1 MSQETDTES
10 YRALTPSSDSNSP
23 SLLNNLRRFRINK
36 KPSLKFNMSYEDID
50 TALLLSDD
58 VEENSILDSPTGY
71 SRNTDSNP
79 YEESSTKG
87 VFRRDSS
94 LTHSEDTQEIIDKEA
109 KVKFLEDAF
118 PSVDRM
124 LLQDTLVEFD
134 WDVNKAMRDL
144 LGESIM
150 TDNIEEEA
158 TTPPAPQIVV
168 LDDES
173 DQEQKRKA
181 KSPVQHHRKKVR
193 RMDSINEDGDD
204 EDTNYGNNPFKDNQ
218 VIKVFDSDESEEE
231 LTVRHE
237 LTQDQKHVLKFLS
250 SATLKELLSMPSCS
264 RKKADAII
272 GVRPFTSW
280 QDMVD
285 KFQNGKF
292 LNTEILNSAQE
303 VLRARNVVCKLMNKC
318 KRLSHQIKHAVAAN
332 ETSVKNQ
339 PSLLSS
345 DTSYYPFRLH
355 LAGYQLV
362 GLNWLLIMHSQQVN
376 SILADEMGLG
386 KTIQVIAFLA
396 HLFETGIKGPHL
408 IVVPASTLKR
418 KILRVSWMIHD
429 GLKEVDVILTTYSLV
444 CSTPEE
450 RKMFRILHL
459 VYVVLDEAHML
470 KNMAT
475 QRYESLIKI
484 GAKHRILLTGT
495 PLQNN
500 LLELMSL
507 LIFIMPELFEGKKE
521 YLKSLFSKLPKQ
533 NNENDDL
540 PKFEKDQV
548 SKAREIMKPFIL
560 RRLKKEVL
568 QDLPTKKDETISV
581 PLAPLQRQRY
591 NDLIRI
597 YSNKDKESFEEQG
610 LSGVGI
616 VTELRKAANH
626 SALLRYHYTDEQ
638 LTQIANKLAK
648 ERLYKETNQQ
658 YIHEDLCVMSD
669 FHIHSLTCNYKCL
682 SKYHLP
688 ESVILESGKF
698 LKLDEMLPALK
709 RDGHRVLIF
718 SQFVIMLEILEAY
731 LTIRGHLYLRL
742 DGNTPVT
749 TRQDLID
756 EFNNNSD
763 LFVFLLSTR
772 AGGLGINLTAADTVI
787 IHDIDFNPYNDKQ
800 AEDRCHRVGQTR
812 DVSVFRLIS
821 KDTIEESIH
830 QVALEKLQLEQDIS
844 NPRENDETE
853 ARHVVTLLK
862 RALGL
867 EAKKTDDL
875 DVKKTE
881 VSVPS

>member
-1 MSQETDTES
+1 MSQDTDTES
-10 YRALTPSSDSNSP
+10 YRALTPTSDSNSP

-50 TALLLSDD
+50 TELLLSDD
-58 VEENSILDSPTGY
+58 IEENSILDSPTGY
-71 SRNTDSNP
+71 SRNTHLNP
-79 YEESSTKG
+79 SEESTTKG

-94 LTHSEDTQEIIDKEA
+94 STHSEDTQEIIDKEA
-109 KVKFLEDAF
+109 KVKFLEDSF

-150 TDNIEEEA
+150 TDNIEEES
-158 TTPPAPQIVV
+158 TKPLAPQIMV

-181 KSPVQHHRKKVR
+181 KSPVQNHRKKKVIKL
-193 RMDSINEDGDD
+193 DITNEDGDD
-204 EDTNYGNNPFKDNQ
+204 EDTNYGSNPFKDNQ
-218 VIKVFDSDESEEE
+218 VIKVFDSDESDEEH
-231 LTVRHE
+231 TVRYE

-250 SATLKELLSMPSCS
+250 SATLKELLGMPSCS

-318 KRLSHQIKHAVAAN
+318 RRLSHQIKHAVAAN

-345 DTSYYPFRLH
+345 ELH

-396 HLFETGIKGPHL
+396 HLFETGTKGPHL
-408 IVVPASTLKR
+408 IVVPASTLSNWANELAKWCPTLRVQQYYGSPEER
-418 KILRVSWMIHD
+418 KSLRVSWMIHD
-429 GLKEVDVILTTYSLV
+429 GLKDVDVILTTYSLV

-450 RKMFRILHL
+450 RKMFRILQL

-484 GAKHRILLTGT
+484 GYNVLFVQAKHRILLTGT

-533 NNENDDL
+533 SNENDGI

-568 QDLPTKKDETISV
+568 QDLPTKKDETMSV
-581 PLAPLQRQRY
+581 PLVPLQRQRY
-591 NDLIRI
+591 DDLIRI
-597 YSNKDKESFEEQG
+597 YSNKDKQSFEEQG
-610 LSGVGI
+610 LSGVAI

-669 FHIHSLTCNYKCL
+669 FHIHTLTCNYKCL
-682 SKYHLP
+682 SKFHLP

-742 DGNTPVT
+742 DGSTPVT

-756 EFNNNSD
+756 EFNNNPD

-800 AEDRCHRVGQTR
+800 AEDRCHRVGQT
-812 DVSVFRLIS
+812 
-821 KDTIEESIH
+821 
-830 QVALEKLQLEQDIS
+830 Q
-844 NPRENDETE
+844 
-853 ARHVVTLLK
+853 
-862 RALGL
+862 
-867 EAKKTDDL
+867 
-875 DVKKTE
+875 
-881 VSVPS
+881 